1 MHLFSFFESN
11 ISVRAVHNPQCKYAH
26 GEAEW
31 CDLEIGSCVIK
42 LCCGRNSPLKAEPS
56 SWRGGGWRACFVPPQ
71 LMLRREFGRAQAVQP
86 LTPPPLSPPLY
97 LFPPSHLIAFDKCP
111 YWLHII
117 RCGRGSLR
125 LYYSA
130 HIPHLFS
137 ILHGWHT
144 CICKVRMGPRLCQWN
159 SFHWRGEVLVSA
171 LDTASNVTAN
181 LLEGVETAR
190 AEKSCSH
197 KL

>member
-11 ISVRAVHNPQCKYAH
+11 ISVRAVNHPQCKYAH

-42 LCCGRNSPLKAEPS
+42 VCCWRHSPLKAEPS
-56 SWRGGGWRACFVPPQ
+56 SWRGGGVARMFCPPTADAPKRVWQ
-71 LMLRREFGRAQAVQP
+71 GSSCSAP
-86 LTPPPLSPPLY
+86 HSPSSIPPLY

-117 RCGRGSLR
+117 RCGGGSLR

-137 ILHGWHT
+137 ILHG
-144 CICKVRMGPRLCQWN
+144 
-159 SFHWRGEVLVSA
+159 
-171 LDTASNVTAN
+171 
-181 LLEGVETAR
+181 
-190 AEKSCSH
+190 
-197 KL
+197 